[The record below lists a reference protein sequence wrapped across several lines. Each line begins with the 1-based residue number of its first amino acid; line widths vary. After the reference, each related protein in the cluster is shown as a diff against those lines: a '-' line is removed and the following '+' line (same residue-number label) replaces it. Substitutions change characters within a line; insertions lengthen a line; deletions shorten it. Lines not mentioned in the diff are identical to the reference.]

1 MFKDNDESL
10 GSTHQQAAG
19 TTNVEVNPGP
29 QNVPIETVFAKIL
42 STFWLMRLAR
52 YLITEPSIEI
62 FFMIKQHP
70 VLDTQAVSVAT
81 VPKSVVDA
89 PDQMI
94 QHSSGD
100 GD

>member
-1 MFKDNDESL
+1 
-10 GSTHQQAAG
+10 
-19 TTNVEVNPGP
+19 
-29 QNVPIETVFAKIL
+29 
-42 STFWLMRLAR
+42 MRLAR

-70 VLDTQAVSVAT
+70 ALDTQAVSVAT